1 MSRPLTW
8 LSRAAAIALLLVLLG
23 SVYFAVMRPV
33 IATYRQNEA
42 ALMEAQEMLSRFEQM
57 ATSEGDLQ
65 RNLEEVGQR
74 QASQGYYLTKATD
87 ALAAAELQD
96 RVKTLVKESGGT
108 IRSIQTLP
116 GESEDEFRR
125 VTLRLQMMTSI
136 GALVEIVHALE
147 TSQPFLFLDNVDI
160 QSRSVRQT
168 DQQTTEPI
176 LTVSLDLYGYRSPEK
191 L

>member
-1 MSRPLTW
+1 MSGPLTW

-23 SVYFAVMRPV
+23 SVYFAMVRPV

-74 QASQGYYLTKATD
+74 QASQGYYLTTATD

-96 RVKTLVKESGGT
+96 RVKTLVK
-108 IRSIQTLP
+108 
-116 GESEDEFRR
+116 
-125 VTLRLQMMTSI
+125 
-136 GALVEIVHALE
+136 
-147 TSQPFLFLDNVDI
+147 
-160 QSRSVRQT
+160 
-168 DQQTTEPI
+168 
-176 LTVSLDLYGYRSPEK
+176 
-191 L
+191 